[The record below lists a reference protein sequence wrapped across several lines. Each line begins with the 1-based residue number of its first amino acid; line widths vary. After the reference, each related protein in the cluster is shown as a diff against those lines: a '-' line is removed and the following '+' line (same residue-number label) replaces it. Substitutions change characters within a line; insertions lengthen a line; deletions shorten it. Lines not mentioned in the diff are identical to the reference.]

1 MEYQTFGLNGRLSKI
16 PQLLPKP
23 LVGFFLVRH
32 RTDGKFFLSIVI
44 SGIHPFYDHQLRH
57 LVPSDSAT
65 NELLSALR
73 TETLRLTASRFR
85 ISSLLIESS
94 FRGFSVY
101 DLLSRILAPSVF
113 DPRNSLD
120 IPNSHLYSSSRST
133 SINKGLR
140 GSSRSRRSSHQII
153 GKRLATV
160 LFE

>member
-1 MEYQTFGLNGRLSKI
+1 MLDSRTKRTLIKNSPVTTQTPSWIIFSFD
-16 PQLLPKP
+16 
-23 LVGFFLVRH
+23 VE
-32 RTDGKFFLSIVI
+32 RTKNSTYRSIVP
-44 SGIHPFYDHQLRH
+44 GIHPFTITDSDISLLRTSR
-57 LVPSDSAT
+57 LT
-65 NELLSALR
+65 NYSSLIVLEIPRLLALR
-73 TETLRLTASRFR
+73 IRT
-85 ISSLLIESS
+85 SSILIESS

-140 GSSRSRRSSHQII
+140 GSSRSRKSSHQVIR
-153 GKRLATV
+153 KRLATV